1 MTFSARDR
9 RVREL
14 RLIAQRIAAPASTSP
29 ADTVRWMLAL
39 QAQDFP
45 GVKWSV
51 GLRERGGT
59 QARVEAACDAGQ
71 IVRSW
76 PMRGTLHLVPAED
89 LKWMLELT
97 TPRSVA
103 SAGDRRAYLG
113 IADLDVE
120 RARDIAIAALA
131 GGRILTREALL
142 ASIEAGGVS
151 TQGQRGYHLLWYL
164 AQTGTLVLGPADGR
178 GQTFALLDEWV
189 PRPRRLERDEALGE
203 LARRYFASHGPATV
217 KDLARWSGLPMAQ
230 VRLGIGVAGASLATL
245 EHDGVPYYLAPE
257 TIDADPAVARVHLLP
272 GFDEYVL
279 GYQDRS
285 AVLAPEHSQAIVPGG
300 NGVFRPT
307 IVVDG
312 AVVGTWRRMSKA
324 REVAVAAT
332 PFAPLTRPARAGLQ
346 TPSRPTA
353 RSLAC
358 RSASSPPDP
367 RAGRGP
373 RRA

>member
-9 RVREL
+9 RLREL
-14 RLIAQRIAAPASTSP
+14 RLIAQRIAAPASASP
-29 ADTVRWMLAL
+29 VDTVRWMLAL

-59 QARVEAACDAGQ
+59 QAGVEAACDAGE

-131 GGRILTREALL
+131 GGRVLTREALL

-151 TQGQRGYHLLWYL
+151 THGQRGYHLLWYL

-178 GQTFALLDEWV
+178 GQTFVLLDEWV

-230 VRLGIGVAGASLATL
+230 VRLGIGVASASLATL
-245 EHDGVPYYLAPE
+245 ELDGVSYYLAPE
-257 TIDADPAVARVHLLP
+257 TLDADPAVGRVHLLP
-272 GFDEYVL
+272 GFDEYLL

-312 AVVGTWRRMSKA
+312 AVVGTWRRTIKA
-324 REVAVAAT
+324 RQVTVEAT
-332 PFAPLTRPARAGLQ
+332 PFAPL
-346 TPSRPTA
+346 SRPIQSGLREAVETYGA
-353 RSLAC
+353 FLGLPVRLIA
-358 RSASSPPDP
+358 P
-367 RAGRGP
+367 
-373 RRA
+373 

>member
-1 MTFSARDR
+1 MPSARYWRMTFSARDR

-14 RLIAQRIAAPASTSP
+14 RQIAQRIAAPASATP
-29 ADTVRWMLAL
+29 AETVRWMLAL

-51 GLRERGGT
+51 GLRERGGS
-59 QARVEAACDAGQ
+59 QAAVEAACDAGD

-76 PMRGTLHLVPAED
+76 PMRGTLHLVAAED
-89 LKWMLELT
+89 LQWMLELT

-120 RARDIAIAALA
+120 RARALAVAALT
-131 GGRILTREALL
+131 GGRVMTRDALL
-142 ASIEAGGVS
+142 AAIEAGGVS

-178 GQTFALLDEWV
+178 GQTFVLLDEWV
-189 PRPRRLERDEALGE
+189 PHPRRLERDEALGE

-217 KDLARWSGLPMAQ
+217 KDLARWSGLTMAQ
-230 VRLGIGVAGASLATL
+230 VRQGIGVAGASLTAL
-245 EHDGVPYYLAPE
+245 DLDGVSFYLAPE
-257 TIDADPAVARVHLLP
+257 TLDADPATARVHLLP

-285 AVLAPEHSQAIVPGG
+285 AVLAPGHSQAIVPGG

-312 AVVGTWRRMSKA
+312 AVVGTWRRTVKA
-324 REVAVAAT
+324 REVVVEAT
-332 PFAPLTRPARAGLQ
+332 PFAPL
-346 TPSRPTA
+346 SRPIQSGLREAVEAYGAFLGLPVRLIT
-353 RSLAC
+353 
-358 RSASSPPDP
+358 P
-367 RAGRGP
+367 
-373 RRA
+373 